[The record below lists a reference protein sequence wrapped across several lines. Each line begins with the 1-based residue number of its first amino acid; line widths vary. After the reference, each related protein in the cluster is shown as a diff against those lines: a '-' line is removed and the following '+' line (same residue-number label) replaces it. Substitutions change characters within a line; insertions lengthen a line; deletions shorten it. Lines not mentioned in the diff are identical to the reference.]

1 MASRPRSPQ
10 REAAILRAAME
21 LLKEVGY
28 EALTMDA
35 VAIRARASKATIY
48 RRWQG
53 KAQMIVAALKQRAR
67 ERDGDFELPDTG
79 SLRSDLITG
88 MQGFCDDESADDL
101 LLLGGLVHAMQ
112 RDAELATV
120 VRRELL
126 HEDLSPLSR
135 LYDRARRRNEVD
147 GSAAAQGRVSLA
159 QEIIDAVVLHRQ
171 LVSGKRID
179 SDFLTHLVDAAIMPL
194 LANAKTN
201 IKTQR
206 PE

>member
-35 VAIRARASKATIY
+35 VAMRARASKATIY

-53 KAQMIVAALKQRAR
+53 KAQMIVAALKQGAR